1 MMKTLDRETLKKM
14 VRGVVHTDAHE
25 IGCDECFDELDRFAE
40 AMLVGR
46 DLEEALELVQDHLS
60 RCTFCREEYEALV
73 DALHAFE

>member
-25 IGCDECFDELDRFAE
+25 IGSFSSFRERESFTE

-46 DLEEALELVQDHLS
+46 DLDEALELVQDHLS
-60 RCTFCREEYEALV
+60 RCRFCREEYEALV
-73 DALHAFE
+73 DALHAFK